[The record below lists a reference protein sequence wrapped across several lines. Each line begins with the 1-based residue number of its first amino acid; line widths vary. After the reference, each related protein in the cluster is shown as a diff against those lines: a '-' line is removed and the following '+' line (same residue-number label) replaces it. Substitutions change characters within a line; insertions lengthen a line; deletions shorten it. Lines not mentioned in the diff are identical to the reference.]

1 MQCWKILRTKNSTR
15 IFETFETKV
24 IESHMYTWN
33 FNMKPER
40 SEKLSSFLATVAI
53 FGFHVF
59 IFKFRQSSLLTTNR
73 FPSFPQEEFA
83 KGEAEDMME
92 VEFGWDEEN
101 HFFSLWPPTKRP
113 SPSKLKHLASW
124 ICLICLYSLDLMC
137 LNFVAVSSLDF
148 FSTLFFPE
156 VWSTFRALRKASMST
171 GWWKRVHDSM
181 RRRDEETVGF
191 AALPLVN
198 STCLSWVCFFSST

>member
-92 VEFGWDEEN
+92 VELGWDEEKKRYDLQQKDQVLQSWSTWQVEYVWYV
-101 HFFSLWPPTKRP
+101 FILLIWCVWISWLSL
-113 SPSKLKHLASW
+113 LW
-124 ICLICLYSLDLMC
+124 I
-137 LNFVAVSSLDF
+137 
-148 FSTLFFPE
+148 FFPHSSFRRFE
-156 VWSTFRALRKASMST
+156 VLSGPCAKHPCLPA
-171 GWWKRVHDSM
+171 
-181 RRRDEETVGF
+181 DERECTTPWEGEMKKLWGL
-191 AALPLVN
+191 LP
-198 STCLSWVCFFSST
+198 CLW